1 VETLQGQFLLVKN
14 ETNTSHVMEFGD
26 RRLRTL
32 PVGKFLG
39 ENETRER
46 IPLPKVPVI
55 ITNNWILNILME
67 QLITVNYLQTQL
79 NAVDSREVVKTLME
93 RKILLSQ
100 TKEESKSWSWKLK
113 RLNKANF
120 LYFEI

>member
-32 PVGKFLG
+32 PVGQFLG

-55 ITNNWILNILME
+55 IKYNYIITTLLE
-67 QLITVNYLQTQL
+67 QLITLNCSQTQL

-100 TKEESKSWSWKLK
+100 TPEESKSWSWKLK
-113 RLNKANF
+113 RLNKAS
-120 LYFEI
+120 LEIL